1 MGKLRKTYETKFKEN
16 IVKLYESGIP
26 VKKLAIQYG
35 CTEAIIYKWIDKY
48 GHNTKKKN
56 ISSDEKT
63 DFSKSDI
70 ERLQKEIDSL
80 KEDNEIL
87 KKAMTIFAQK

>member
-1 MGKLRKTYETKFKEN
+1 MGKSRKTYETKFKEN
-16 IVKLYESGIP
+16 IVKLYEAGTP

-48 GHNTKKKN
+48 GRINKKKN
-56 ISSDEKT
+56 ISSNEKNE
-63 DFSKSDI
+63 FSKSDF
-70 ERLQKEIDSL
+70 EKLQKEIESL

-87 KKAMTIFAQK
+87 KKAMTIFAKK